1 MEAGIPP
8 WIFMLTTFFIVLPI
22 FALVFLGFGA
32 RRVGILGPNATT
44 ELNRFVVYLA
54 LPALLFDI
62 MAHTGWVKLDQPAF
76 AAVFALS
83 CFIVFGLTVLLRL
96 NGRRHLADVSID
108 GLNAGYGNTGFIGFP
123 LCLIVFGRGSLGLTT
138 IAAIITVCVLF
149 AVAIVLIEIGLQ
161 TEARPAHLLLKVGR
175 SLIRNP
181 LLVAP
186 VLGAL
191 WAATGIAVPASAETF
206 LRLLGDAASPCA
218 LVALG
223 LFLGE
228 RRGETRVRSTGEVEG
243 DVSGSLLLVALKL
256 ILQPAIAW
264 ALATQVFRLAP
275 PLTHLVVVLA
285 ALPTGTGPFML
296 AEFYGREATVTARS
310 ILLSTIGSL
319 VTVSAYLAWVM

>member
-1 MEAGIPP
+1 
-8 WIFMLTTFFIVLPI
+8 MLTTFFIVLPI
-22 FALVFLGFGA
+22 FALVFLGAGC
-32 RRVGILGPNATT
+32 RRGGILGPNATT

-62 MAHTGWVKLDQPAF
+62 MAHSRWKTLDQPAF
-76 AAVFALS
+76 AAVFMLS
-83 CFIVFGLTVLLRL
+83 CFIVFALTIALRL

-123 LCLIVFGRGSLGLTT
+123 LCLVVFGRSSLGLTT
-138 IAAIITVCVLF
+138 IAAIITVCLLF

-181 LLVAP
+181 LLVSP

-191 WAATGIAVPASAETF
+191 WAATGLPLPQSAETF
-206 LRLLGDAASPCA
+206 LKLLGDAASPCA

-228 RRGETRVRSTGEVEG
+228 PRIAGREPAAEG
-243 DVSGSLLLVALKL
+243 TLSASLLLVALKL
-256 ILQPAIAW
+256 VLQPAIAW
-264 ALATQVFRLAP
+264 VLATQLFRLAP

-296 AEFYGREATVTARS
+296 AEFYAREATITARS

-319 VTVSAYLAWVM
+319 VTVSAYLAWVR